1 MSPDIPIRPSK
12 IVAIHQPNFFPWL
25 GYFDKIRRADV
36 FILLDDVQIQKTGS
50 SWVNRVKLNI
60 NNEARWITCP
70 ILRTEGVQAIHE
82 VKIDDRQPW
91 REKLLKSIE
100 QNYRKAPNF
109 QALRPTIEGWI
120 HQETD
125 NLADF
130 NITVIQEVMQLLGLT
145 TPLIRHKD
153 LNTSLHSTPMLVEIV
168 KATGGTTY
176 LCGGGA
182 DRYQEDHLFEE
193 AGITLEYQG
202 FKPSSYGNPQQYL
215 PGLSVLD
222 FLLQADTPDYAKEFE
237 TLCRQGQTLAT
248 AL

>member
-1 MSPDIPIRPSK
+1 MSPDIPIPSTK

-25 GYFDKIRRADV
+25 GYFDKIRRADLFV
-36 FILLDDVQIQKTGS
+36 LLDDVQIQKTGS
-50 SWVNRVKLNI
+50 SWVNRVKLNL

-70 ILRTEGVQAIHE
+70 ILRTEGVHSIHE
-82 VKIDDRQPW
+82 VNIDDRQPW
-91 REKLLKSIE
+91 RDKLLKSIE

-109 QALRPTIEGWI
+109 EALRPTIEGWI
-120 HQETD
+120 RQETD

-130 NITVIQEVMQLLGLT
+130 NITIIQEVMHLLGLT

-153 LNTSLHSTPMLVEIV
+153 LNTSLHSTSMLVEIL

-182 DRYQEDHLFEE
+182 DGYQEDHLFSE

-202 FKPSSYGNPQQYL
+202 FKPTPYGNPGTYL
-215 PGLSVLD
+215 AGLSVLD
-222 FLLQADTPDYAKEFE
+222 FLLQAETPDYAKEFE
-237 TLCRQGQTLAT
+237 TLCRQAQAPIA